1 MNNTNCE
8 DPATGIAKGTAFSI
22 VFGLSFE
29 KFNKTVPDKWMD
41 EALSL
46 LKENKESRYWSLY
59 YTSSYGL
66 SNEVERGTLTTL
78 TKIVVS
84 IILVMIMLV
93 FAFYEDSYVTSI
105 KLCRRSDILS
115 RSPRHHGVLS
125 HRQRHGTRL
134 LAAGGTPVD
143 DDHAGD
149 SVFVDRTGCR
159 QHGAADHSLLP
170 RRQLALAEASRGAR
184 GGRGIAVQHDVDDH
198 HRAGVPECV

>member
-29 KFNKTVPDKWMD
+29 KFNKTIPDKWMD

-46 LKENKESRYWSLY
+46 LKENKEGRYWDLY

-84 IILVMIMLV
+84 IVLVMIMLV
-93 FAFYEDSYVTSI
+93 FAFHDDSYVVSI
-105 KLCRRSDILS
+105 QLCRRF
-115 RSPRHHGVLS
+115 PTGS
-125 HRQRHGTRL
+125 HVAVVTMACCLVASGMGL
-134 LAAGGTPVD
+134 GL
-143 DDHAGD
+143 
-149 SVFVDRTGCR
+149 
-159 QHGAADHSLLP
+159 SLLMGLPFFKDTATTEIYTLSLRDALPILHSGESQVIHEEKIWLGHP
-170 RRQLALAEASRGAR
+170 RSEEHTSELQS
-184 GGRGIAVQHDVDDH
+184 Q
-198 HRAGVPECV
+198 